1 VTTTASS
8 SQESLEAP
16 ASPASGVGAHSA
28 ETVEYFVNCPTGIVE
43 HYFESPALH
52 WSDELYRIHG
62 YERGEIVPTLDLGIS
77 HFEQADQDAARSLW
91 ENLLSKGGPRSAY
104 LSLRDVT
111 GKARKVLISGDYIL
125 KEGERGSEPIGV
137 WALVVDLTR
146 SIHMD
151 THRLANEAV
160 AASAVKRSVIEQA
173 KGILMARGGLTAS
186 EAFDWIRQRSQL
198 TNRKVIAIS
207 QDVIDRTHQLN
218 QQNQPES
225 LARALSDLF
234 PTP

>member
-1 VTTTASS
+1 MTTTASS
-8 SQESLEAP
+8 SQETP
-16 ASPASGVGAHSA
+16 ALPAHTSGVGAHSV

-77 HFEQADQDAARSLW
+77 HFEPADQDAARSLW
-91 ENLLSKGGPRSAY
+91 ESLLSKGGPRSAY

-125 KEGERGSEPIGV
+125 KEGEHGSEPIGV

-146 SIHMD
+146 SIHTD

-186 EAFDWIRQRSQL
+186 EAFDRIRQRSQL

-207 QDVIDRTHQLN
+207 QDIIDRTHHLN
-218 QQNQPES
+218 QQSRPEL
-225 LARALSDLF
+225 LARALLDLL
-234 PTP
+234 PKP

>member
-8 SQESLEAP
+8 SPETP
-16 ASPASGVGAHSA
+16 AFPAHSSGVEARPA

-43 HYFESPALH
+43 HYFASPALH

-77 HFEQADQDAARSLW
+77 HFEPADQTAARSLW

-104 LSLRDVT
+104 LSLRDVN
-111 GKARKVLISGDYIL
+111 GKVRKVLISGDYIL
-125 KEGERGSEPIGV
+125 SEGEQGSEPIGV

-146 SIHMD
+146 SIHWD

-207 QDVIDRTHQLN
+207 QDIIDRTHQLN
-218 QQNQPES
+218 QQDQAQS
-225 LARALSDLF
+225 RAQALLDLF
-234 PTP
+234 PAS

>member
-1 VTTTASS
+1 M
-8 SQESLEAP
+8 
-16 ASPASGVGAHSA
+16 SGVEAHSA
-28 ETVEYFVNCPTGIVE
+28 ETVEYFVNCPTGVVE

-77 HFEQADQDAARSLW
+77 HFEPGDQNAARSLW
-91 ENLLSKGGPRSAY
+91 ESLLSVGGPRSAY
-104 LSLRDVT
+104 LSLRDVN
-111 GKARKVLISGDYIL
+111 GKVRKVLISGDYIL
-125 KEGERGSEPIGV
+125 TRGEHGNEPIGV
-137 WALVVDLTR
+137 WALVVDLTH

-186 EAFDWIRQRSQL
+186 EAFDWISRRSQVS
-198 TNRKVIAIS
+198 NRKVIALS
-207 QDVIDRTHQLN
+207 QDIIDRTHQLN
-218 QQNQPES
+218 QRNQPAS
-225 LARALSDLF
+225 RALALLELL

>member
-1 VTTTASS
+1 MTTTASS
-8 SQESLEAP
+8 SQETPSLP
-16 ASPASGVGAHSA
+16 AHTSGVGAHSV
-28 ETVEYFVNCPTGIVE
+28 ETVEYFVNGPTGIVE

-62 YERGEIVPTLDLGIS
+62 YERGEIVPALDLGIS
-77 HFEQADQDAARSLW
+77 HFEPADQDAARSLW
-91 ENLLSKGGPRSAY
+91 ESLLSKGGPRSAY

-125 KEGERGSEPIGV
+125 KEGEHGSEPIGV

-146 SIHMD
+146 SIHTD

-186 EAFDWIRQRSQL
+186 EAFDRIRQRSQL

-207 QDVIDRTHQLN
+207 QDIIDRTHQLN
-218 QQNQPES
+218 QQSRPEL
-225 LARALSDLF
+225 LARALLDLL

>member
-1 VTTTASS
+1 M
-8 SQESLEAP
+8 P
-16 ASPASGVGAHSA
+16 AHTSGGGAHSV
-28 ETVEYFVNCPTGIVE
+28 ETVEYFINCPTGIVE

-77 HFEQADQDAARSLW
+77 HFEPADQDAARSLW
-91 ENLLSKGGPRSAY
+91 ESLLSKGGPRSAY

-125 KEGERGSEPIGV
+125 KEGEHGSEPIGV

-146 SIHMD
+146 SIHTD

-186 EAFDWIRQRSQL
+186 EAFDRIRQRSQL

-207 QDVIDRTHQLN
+207 QDIIDRTHHLN
-218 QQNQPES
+218 QQSRPEL
-225 LARALSDLF
+225 LARALLDLL